1 MDSREEGSHVWRG
14 DGVRRD
20 KVMGDIRM
28 HSPHNVDIYAG
39 QSKLSSD
46 VKESDLVHHFGLLSV
61 GPIWSNYCTIFGAV
75 ATLE

>member
-1 MDSREEGSHVWRG
+1 MGGGEEGSHVWRR

-28 HSPHNVDIYAG
+28 HSPHDVDTYAG

-46 VKESDLVHHFGLLSV
+46 AKESDSVHHFGLLSV
-61 GPIWSNYCTIFGAV
+61 GPV
-75 ATLE
+75 